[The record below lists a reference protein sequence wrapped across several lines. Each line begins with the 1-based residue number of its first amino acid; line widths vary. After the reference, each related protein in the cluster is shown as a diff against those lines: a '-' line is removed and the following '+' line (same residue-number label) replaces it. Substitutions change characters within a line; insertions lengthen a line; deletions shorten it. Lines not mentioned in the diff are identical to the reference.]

1 MADSTQNKLKSNKL
15 GKLYEIRHLAR
26 EIWSAPILC
35 TKGYESSGCVRLV
48 WFSGFFSKF
57 CCAPS
62 AFVVAS
68 AFAFSLRGRWSPFVE
83 FRPTSEGSR
92 KLI

>member
-35 TKGYESSGCVRLV
+35 PKG
-48 WFSGFFSKF
+48 
-57 CCAPS
+57 
-62 AFVVAS
+62 
-68 AFAFSLRGRWSPFVE
+68 
-83 FRPTSEGSR
+83 
-92 KLI
+92 